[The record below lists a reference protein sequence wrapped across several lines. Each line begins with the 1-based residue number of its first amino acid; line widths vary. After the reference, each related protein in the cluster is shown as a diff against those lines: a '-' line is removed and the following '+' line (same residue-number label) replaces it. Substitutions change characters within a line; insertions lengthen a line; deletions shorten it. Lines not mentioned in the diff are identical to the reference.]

1 MKIKAPTFADLF
13 AETSPQL
20 GGARRT
26 KFLETLDRII
36 PWQDLKSLIGPY
48 YSEGK
53 RGAQPY
59 PLELMIRIHFL
70 QLVYN
75 PSDPMCEETLHDS
88 FACRRFVGL
97 TMDSK
102 CPDETTILRFRHLLE
117 KNVLDKQVFD
127 LFKQQLTVRG
137 FCSARARLLTALL
150 LKRRVRRKTPTKS
163 EILKCVQR
171 RKAATGT
178 SE

>member
-1 MKIKAPTFADLF
+1 
-13 AETSPQL
+13 
-20 GGARRT
+20 
-26 KFLETLDRII
+26 
-36 PWQDLKSLIGPY
+36 
-48 YSEGK
+48 
-53 RGAQPY
+53 
-59 PLELMIRIHFL
+59 
-70 QLVYN
+70 
-75 PSDPMCEETLHDS
+75 
-88 FACRRFVGL
+88 
-97 TMDSK
+97 MDSK

>member
-1 MKIKAPTFADLF
+1 MKIKAPSFADLL

-36 PWQDLKSLIGPY
+36 PWQDLKALIGPY

-75 PSDPMCEETLHDS
+75 LSDPMCEETLHDS

-102 CPDETTILRFRHLLE
+102 CPDEDHDPSRFTCLPPPSPSP
-117 KNVLDKQVFD
+117 V
-127 LFKQQLTVRG
+127 
-137 FCSARARLLTALL
+137 
-150 LKRRVRRKTPTKS
+150 TPT
-163 EILKCVQR
+163 IMCVFP
-171 RKAATGT
+171 G
-178 SE
+178 E

>member
-1 MKIKAPTFADLF
+1 MKIKAPSFADLF

-36 PWQDLKSLIGPY
+36 PWQDLKALIGPY

-75 PSDPMCEETLHDS
+75 LSDPMCEDVNFQRFPTLDAKKLVNAPKMSAH
-88 FACRRFVGL
+88 
-97 TMDSK
+97 
-102 CPDETTILRFRHLLE
+102 H
-117 KNVLDKQVFD
+117 
-127 LFKQQLTVRG
+127 RG
-137 FCSARARLLTALL
+137 ICHF
-150 LKRRVRRKTPTKS
+150 
-163 EILKCVQR
+163 
-171 RKAATGT
+171 
-178 SE
+178 

>member
-75 PSDPMCEETLHDS
+75 LSYPMCEETLHDS
-88 FACRRFVGL
+88 FACCRFVGL

-127 LFKQQLTVRG
+127 LFKQQLTARG